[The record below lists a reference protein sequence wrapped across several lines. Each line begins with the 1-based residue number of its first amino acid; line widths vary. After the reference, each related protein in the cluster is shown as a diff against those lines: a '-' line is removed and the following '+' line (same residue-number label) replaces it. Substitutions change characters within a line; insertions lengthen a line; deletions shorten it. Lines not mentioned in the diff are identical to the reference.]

1 MRFKFVIIIIII
13 IIIIIKEEEVKFE
26 RIKAL
31 PLNV

>member
-1 MRFKFVIIIIII
+1 MRFRFVIIIII